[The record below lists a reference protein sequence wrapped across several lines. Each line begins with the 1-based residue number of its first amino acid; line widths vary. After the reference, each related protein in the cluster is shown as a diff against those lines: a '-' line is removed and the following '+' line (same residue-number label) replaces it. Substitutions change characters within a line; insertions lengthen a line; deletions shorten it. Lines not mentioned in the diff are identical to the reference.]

1 MKKLWITLFLIV
13 MCLQLQGLHAQSSK
27 SSVKA
32 GKPTSSAAATK
43 TPKSKSSS
51 KAGKPTSTISKTK
64 SKSKRSSGSSNVLS
78 SASSENA
85 VKQLFS
91 EGQATGSSF
100 PQLPAS
106 QSLVSRGT
114 PPIAVEVAVLA
125 GLAVLPWV
133 IMMLTSYI
141 KIVVVI
147 SLLRN
152 ALGVQ
157 QAPPNQVVNGIAL
170 LLTFY
175 IMFPTG
181 LAMYDSAKEY
191 LHTNAPS
198 KLVSSET
205 AQYVMGAIDH
215 TKEPLRNFLNR
226 NTAQG
231 TLNRFYQMAYRIFP
245 KQFRSDLTRTDFIVL
260 IPSYITS
267 QLRDAF
273 AIGVLIYFPF
283 FVIDLVTS
291 NILLAMGMMMLS
303 PLTISLPLKLLLLVM
318 VDGWTVL
325 IQGLV
330 LSFK

>member
-1 MKKLWITLFLIV
+1 MTLKKWTLTFVLTLL
-13 MCLQLQGLHAQSSK
+13 CLQANPLFAQQSRSAK
-27 SSVKA
+27 PKTAVKA
-32 GKPTSSAAATK
+32 GKPSKVQTRARSTKTSS
-43 TPKSKSSS
+43 SSS
-51 KAGKPTSTISKTK
+51 TPITNAN
-64 SKSKRSSGSSNVLS
+64 SSQ
-78 SASSENA
+78 A
-85 VKQLFS
+85 VQQLFG
-91 EGQATGSSF
+91 ENVPTGSEF
-100 PQLPAS
+100 PQLPAD

-125 GLAVLPWV
+125 GLAILPWV

-181 LAMYDSAKEY
+181 LAMYDSAKSY
-191 LHTNAPS
+191 IHNNAPT

-205 AQYVMGAIDH
+205 AQYVMGAISH
-215 TKEPLRNFLNR
+215 TKEPLRNFLNQ

-231 TLNRFYQMAYRIFP
+231 TLNRFYQMAYRVFP
-245 KQFRSDLTRTDFIVL
+245 QQFRGNLTRTDFIVL
-260 IPSYITS
+260 IPAYITS